1 MLFFNVNDVEKQR
14 LFVDRSP
21 PDENESR
28 PKKNQLKFW
37 IFLDDHFVQFY

>member
-1 MLFFNVNDVEKQR
+1 MVFFNVNGAEKQR
-14 LFVDRSP
+14 FFADRYP

-37 IFLDDHFVQFY
+37 IFPDDHFVQFY